1 MSGPNR
7 GSTRLV
13 ARVRALFPEDWFGYA
28 GKRFRRMTR
37 MVSEYTERHELRPT
51 DVLGEAIELG
61 RRKVE
66 GVAFKEYATVVKEFA
81 DAEQRRIDTE
91 LQRRTIGSRIR
102 KEEAEARA
110 AELTVLEK
118 ELELLKK
125 LNETGVTI
133 RRDESGNL
141 TVLPLPPNCDLTR
154 IGKT

>member
-1 MSGPNR
+1 
-7 GSTRLV
+7 
-13 ARVRALFPEDWFGYA
+13 
-28 GKRFRRMTR
+28 